1 MSMIPSPKQ
10 SGFTLIEV
18 LVAAL
23 VLGIGVLGL
32 ATTMLLGLKS
42 NQSAYFRSQA
52 SAAAYDMA
60 DRIRLNR
67 AAALTGS
74 YDDIDIDNESN
85 VADALTCNANATGC
99 TAAQQAAED
108 IRQWSTYFVGSDDA
122 AARLPDGRGTVSR
135 DASERFVI
143 TVTWSGVGFDEDNP
157 SQRANTT
164 ESLTVTFS
172 L

>member
-1 MSMIPSPKQ
+1 MSIITSQKH

-67 AAALTGS
+67 AAAVAGS
-74 YDDIDIDNESN
+74 YNNIDIDKDSS
-85 VADALTCNANATGC
+85 VASALTCNDNSTGC
-99 TAAQQAAED
+99 TPTQQAAED
-108 IRQWSTYFVGSDDA
+108 IRQWSANFVGSNA
-122 AARLPDGRGTVSR
+122 SAARLPDGRGTVSR
-135 DASERFVI
+135 DGSQRFVI
-143 TVTWSGVGFDEDNP
+143 TVTWSGVGFDSDNP